1 MKIYIICVDR
11 YNDEDPHHSLTDV
24 LDKGFLTEQEADAFC
39 DEHNI
44 TEDDVREGAIKM
56 YRDAVNR
63 TSENDRK
70 DWMTEEEFV
79 GKRLEQYED
88 EQDEYPYYY
97 YKEITL

>member
-1 MKIYIICVDR
+1 MKIYVICVDR
-11 YNDEDPHHSLTDV
+11 YNDEDPHHPLTNV
-24 LDKGFLTEQEADAFC
+24 LDKGFLIEQEADAFC
-39 DEHNI
+39 DEHNV
-44 TEDDVREGAIKM
+44 TEDDVRKSAIKM

-79 GKRLEQYED
+79 AKRLEEYED